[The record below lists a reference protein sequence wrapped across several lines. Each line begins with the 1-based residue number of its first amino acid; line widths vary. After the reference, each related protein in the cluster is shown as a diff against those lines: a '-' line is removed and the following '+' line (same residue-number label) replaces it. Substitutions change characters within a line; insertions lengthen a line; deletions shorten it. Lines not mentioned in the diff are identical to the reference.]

1 MHSSLEL
8 LTTIIGTS
16 QLSFGEFKAQ
26 GLALSFLQP
35 ACWLYFS
42 IESK

>member
-1 MHSSLEL
+1 MHSSLEF

-26 GLALSFLQP
+26 GLAALFL
-35 ACWLYFS
+35 AAGLLALLFYR
-42 IESK
+42 E

>member
-1 MHSSLEL
+1 MHSSFEF

-26 GLALSFLQP
+26 GLAALLLTAGLLALF
-35 ACWLYFS
+35 YYR
-42 IESK
+42 E